1 MTDGMLQLQLLVP
14 SLRTDATVTAT
25 MSKAD
30 GLTMEIRS
38 DVKLPEISSIQAVTF
53 KYGNFAQEQW
63 QWSSKNGHVRHSL
76 KHCLF
81 TVTGEEQAEVQLM
94 SNMNAETKVPVHY
107 TKVVQAWLRKTAE
120 DVMDQRVIE
129 TDMKLRHILNKGIEV
144 KRILY

>member
-53 KYGNFAQEQW
+53 KYGNFAQEEW
-63 QWSSKNGHVRHSL
+63 
-76 KHCLF
+76 
-81 TVTGEEQAEVQLM
+81 
-94 SNMNAETKVPVHY
+94 
-107 TKVVQAWLRKTAE
+107 
-120 DVMDQRVIE
+120 
-129 TDMKLRHILNKGIEV
+129 
-144 KRILY
+144 